1 MNATKINPA
10 GFVLALGLAGLWLT
24 VFAFTNGDPLDAR
37 VSRFGIEGL
46 QVPILGFALTFF
58 AYLAACPGHFG
69 SFCARIDSGTAT
81 PADRSARGAILA
93 GLIVMGFGF
102 RIAHLGDFALVCDE
116 AIFVYT
122 SSLETLAEV
131 YENTLMNSHPPMN
144 FFMLHA
150 MLDFS
155 WDPVFL
161 RLPSVITGALMIWAT
176 YLFGRELLGEIEGLF
191 MAFLVTFSPNLIL
204 ISRVLRN
211 YTPGMLLVLFALF
224 YLVRF
229 VRTRSRHDLVFFS
242 LLELAA
248 FTWHYAFIVVFV
260 GANIALGALMLVRRE
275 RIKEW
280 IAVIVAQIPLG
291 LAILAVFIEVIPRMP
306 DFVRN
311 NVVSF
316 MIEEFFIGPTN
327 FWIPFVSLLR
337 YLFNDT
343 WAVGALNTAITLV
356 FLTLFLAS
364 FAVMIRRRLYWPL
377 FLCLVCIPIAYAF
390 AIGKKM
396 PFGGTRHSYYLY
408 PFIFAMIASVVAEMI
423 RGFGRGLGRDRGVA
437 AAAAGAEANPADS
450 SPPSGSSPRASR
462 VGIAA
467 VALLSTGYAFAAMAL
482 HADEDPYLAPML
494 PENREVRPYYKGK
507 FYKVVE
513 APAYQPDLE
522 RLWRVLK
529 QHAGPDDIVLLSYP
543 TFLTLRF
550 WLDPGE
556 SIVFDTS
563 IPLHFERDGI
573 RFYYSTFS
581 GWGHRP
587 INIMR
592 ATQDVS
598 ERYGL
603 ARIGKV
609 WLPSVGWEVWN
620 LGILRSQLMHDYES
634 VIIESDTYRM
644 TNMQL
649 LEIDGTRAL
658 ELGRALAG
666 QFEKPWPEY

>member
-1 MNATKINPA
+1 MSDRQIKPTPFI
-10 GFVLALGLAGLWLT
+10 VALSLAGLWLA
-24 VFAFTNGDPLDAR
+24 VFSFTNGDPLDAR

-46 QVPILGFALTFF
+46 QVPILAFALIFF
-58 AYLAACPGHFG
+58 AYLAACPAHFAG
-69 SFCARIDSGTAT
+69 FCARIDSGSAT
-81 PADRSARGAILA
+81 PADRRARGVILA
-93 GLIVMGFGF
+93 GLITIGLGF
-102 RIAHLGDFALVCDE
+102 RIAHLGDYGLVCDE

-131 YENTLMNSHPPMN
+131 YQNTLMNSHPPMN

-150 MLDFS
+150 MLDIS

-161 RLPSVITGALMIWAT
+161 RLPSVVTGALMIWAT

-211 YTPGMLLVLFALF
+211 YTPGMLLLLLALF

-229 VRTRSRHDLVFFS
+229 VRTRSRRDLVFFS

-260 GANIALGALMLVRRE
+260 GANIALGALMLARRE
-275 RIKEW
+275 RIREW

-316 MIEEFFIGPTN
+316 MIEEFFIGPTD
-327 FWIPFVSLLR
+327 FWIPFVALIR

-343 WAVGALNTAITLV
+343 WAVGALNWTVTLV

-364 FAVMIRRRLYWPL
+364 FAVMIRRRQYWPL
-377 FLCLVCIPIAYAF
+377 FLCLVCIPIAYGF

-423 RGFGRGLGRDRGVA
+423 RGFGRGFGRDGGVA
-437 AAAAGAEANPADS
+437 DAAAGAADS
-450 SPPSGSSPRASR
+450 SHPSGVRPHASR
-462 VGIAA
+462 AGIAA
-467 VALLSTGYAFAAMAL
+467 VALLCTAYALAAMGL

-513 APAYQPDLE
+513 APTYQPDLD
-522 RLWRVLK
+522 RLWEVLK
-529 QHAGPDDIVLLSYP
+529 QRAGPDDIVLLTYP

-556 SIVFDTS
+556 PIAFDTA
-563 IPLHFERDGI
+563 IPLEFERDGI
-573 RFYYSTFS
+573 KFYYSALS
-581 GWGHRP
+581 GWGHQP

-592 ATQDVS
+592 ATLDVA

-603 ARIGKV
+603 RRIDKV
-609 WLPSVGWEVWN
+609 WMANVGWEVWN
-620 LGILRSQLMHDYES
+620 PGNLRSQLMRDYES
-634 VIIESDTYRM
+634 VIIESDTHRT

-649 LEIDGTRAL
+649 LEIDGARAL